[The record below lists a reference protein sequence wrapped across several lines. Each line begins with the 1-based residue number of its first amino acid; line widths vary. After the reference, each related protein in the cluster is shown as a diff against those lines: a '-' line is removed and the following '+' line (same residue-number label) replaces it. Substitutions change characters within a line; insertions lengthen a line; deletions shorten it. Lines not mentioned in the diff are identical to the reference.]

1 MTAEP
6 TKSDRM
12 AGMESDVDSISME
25 FREQEGNCIDKR
37 RENEREDV
45 IRGNKSTKATRHK
58 RTKTKKK
65 GTLQDGTESEERGDG
80 DIDPKA
86 ELLNVVEHF
95 VEVDEGI

>member
-12 AGMESDVDSISME
+12 AGMESDADSISME
-25 FREQEGNCIDKR
+25 FREQEGNCSDER
-37 RENEREDV
+37 RENEQEDV

-58 RTKTKKK
+58 RTTKKK
-65 GTLQDGTESEERGDG
+65 GTLQDGTESEERGDE

-86 ELLNVVEHF
+86 ELFNIVVHF
-95 VEVDEGI
+95 VEVDEEI